1 MNDRDLV
8 NVTLTREELEE
19 ICAPLADRMIV
30 PIQQALNEVG
40 IQNSDLKSIEATG
53 GTMRMAQFKRKIGG
67 FFGLEPVE
75 PNYGLMTTMDM
86 DESAGHGCALQC
98 AMISPKFNVKAF
110 EIQHGTQ
117 YPITI
122 SWDQAD
128 VVETADEN
136 KMEVEEED
144 GGAGVESKGVNS
156 LTLFSKNGIS
166 GTRKINFRR
175 NKVSIKHIDIQ
186 NIDIHT
192 DR

>member
-1 MNDRDLV
+1 MK
-8 NVTLTREELEE
+8 REKT
-19 ICAPLADRMIV
+19 IYSH
-30 PIQQALNEVG
+30 
-40 IQNSDLKSIEATG
+40 QNQL
-53 GTMRMAQFKRKIGG
+53 RLY

-122 SWDQAD
+122 SWDQTD
-128 VVETADEN
+128 VVEAADEN

-186 NIDIHT
+186 NIERQTVILT
-192 DR
+192 DRQTDTQTHRQTDINRYIYIL

>member
-1 MNDRDLV
+1 MNLQDMVVARK
-8 NVTLTREELEE
+8 
-19 ICAPLADRMIV
+19 CA
-30 PIQQALNEVG
+30 
-40 IQNSDLKSIEATG
+40 T
-53 GTMRMAQFKRKIGG
+53 
-67 FFGLEPVE
+67 
-75 PNYGLMTTMDM
+75 
-86 DESAGHGCALQC
+86 
-98 AMISPKFNVKAF
+98 ISPKFNVKAF

-117 YPITI
+117 YLITI
-122 SWDQAD
+122 SWDQPD

-186 NIDIHT
+186 T
-192 DR
+192 